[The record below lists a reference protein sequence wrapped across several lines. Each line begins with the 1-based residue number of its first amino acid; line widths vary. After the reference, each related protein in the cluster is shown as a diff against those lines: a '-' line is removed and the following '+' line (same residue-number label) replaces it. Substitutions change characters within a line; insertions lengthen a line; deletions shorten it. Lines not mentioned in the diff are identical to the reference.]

1 MLKSQIYLVVGGSV
15 LVLGLF
21 ALPKVVVKNPS
32 GIASQEAITNKQI
45 EKEDTMHN
53 STAISDEQKKHL
65 AFLKNKLQTA
75 TQENEQ
81 NRWTDSLVAFY
92 KGFNQWDSA
101 AFYAEKTALK
111 LNNEAAWLKAAENYF
126 EAFTF
131 ALDTARVRALG
142 QKGYQAYE
150 KTLEKNP
157 NNLLAQT
164 KMGVLYRY
172 LNPQAPMKGIQM
184 VSAVV
189 RKDPKNELALF
200 YLGTFFAERG
210 AFADAI
216 ERFEQV
222 VKINP
227 KNPDAWIY
235 LAQCYEE
242 TAKPQEA
249 KKCLEKVLELEV
261 APEIKKEIE
270 NKVKSI
276 K

>member
-1 MLKSQIYLVVGGSV
+1 MLKSQIYLVVGASI
-15 LVLGLF
+15 LVIGLF

-32 GIASQEAITNKQI
+32 GMASQEALSTKKLD
-45 EKEDTMHN
+45 KEEEMH
-53 STAISDEQKKHL
+53 TKDISDEQKKRL
-65 AFLKNKLQTA
+65 LVIKNNWSKATDEKAQT
-75 TQENEQ
+75 Q
-81 NRWTDSLVAFY
+81 WTDSLVSFY
-92 KGFNQWDSA
+92 KSINQWDSA

-111 LNNEAAWLKAAENYF
+111 QNSEASWLKAAENYF

-131 ALDTARVRALG
+131 ALDTNKIRTLG
-142 QKGYQAYE
+142 EKSSKAYE
-150 KTLEKNP
+150 QVLEKNP
-157 NNLLAQT
+157 DNLLAQT
-164 KMGVLYRY
+164 KMGVIYKY

-189 RKDPKNELALF
+189 KKDPKNELALF

-210 AFADAI
+210 AFPDAI

-222 VKINP
+222 VRLNP

-242 TAKPQEA
+242 TNKPQKVKEA
-249 KKCLEKVLELEV
+249 LEKVLELEV

-270 NKVKSI
+270 KKIKSI
-276 K
+276 R

>member
-1 MLKSQIYLVVGGSV
+1 MLKSQIYLLVGAGA

-32 GIASQEAITNKQI
+32 GIVSQEAINTKKL
-45 EKEDTMHN
+45 EKESPMHTTN
-53 STAISDEQKKHL
+53 ISEEQKKRL
-65 AFLKNKLQTA
+65 LILKNNWNKA
-75 TQENEQ
+75 ADEKDQ
-81 NRWTDSLVAFY
+81 NQWTDSLVSFY
-92 KGFNQWDSA
+92 KTINQWDSA
-101 AFYAEKTALK
+101 AFYAEKTATK
-111 LNNEAAWLKAAENYF
+111 QNSEAAWLKAAENYF

-131 ALDTARVRALG
+131 ALDTNKVRILG
-142 QKGYQAYE
+142 EKGYQAYE
-150 KTLEKNP
+150 KVLEKNP
-157 NNLLAQT
+157 DNLLAQT
-164 KMGVLYRY
+164 KMGVLYKY

-189 RKDPKNELALF
+189 KKDPNNELALF

-210 AFADAI
+210 AFPEAI

-222 VKINP
+222 VRLNP

-242 TAKPQEA
+242 TNKPQKVKEA
-249 KKCLEKVLELEV
+249 LEKVLGLEV

-270 NKVKSI
+270 KKIKSI

>member
-1 MLKSQIYLVVGGSV
+1 MLKPQIYLVAGAGI
-15 LVLGLF
+15 LVLGLL

-32 GIASQEAITNKQI
+32 GVASQEVLNAKQLEKNNEMHTTN
-45 EKEDTMHN
+45 
-53 STAISDEQKKHL
+53 ISDEEKKHL
-65 AFLKNKLQTA
+65 QVLKNNLMKA
-75 TQENEQ
+75 TKEKEEVQ
-81 NRWTDSLVAFY
+81 WTDSLIAFY
-92 KGFNQWDSA
+92 KTLNQWDSA
-101 AFYAEKTALK
+101 AFYAEKLAIRQ
-111 LNNEAAWLKAAENYF
+111 NNEATWLKAAENYF

-131 ALDTARVRALG
+131 ALDSNKVSLLG
-142 QKGYQAYE
+142 QKSYQAYE
-150 KTLEKNP
+150 KVLEKNE

-164 KMGVLYRY
+164 KMGVIYKH

-210 AFADAI
+210 AFAEAI

-222 VKINP
+222 VSLNP
-227 KNPDAWIY
+227 RNPDAWIY

-242 TAKPQEA
+242 SNKPEKVKGA
-249 KKCLEKVLELEV
+249 LEKVLGLEI

-270 NKVKSI
+270 KKIKSI

>member
-1 MLKSQIYLVVGGSV
+1 MLKSQIYLIAGASL
-15 LVLGLF
+15 LVLGLYF
-21 ALPKVVVKNPS
+21 LPKVVVKNPS
-32 GIASQEAITNKQI
+32 GMASQENLTAKQL
-45 EKEDTMHN
+45 EKDDSMH
-53 STAISDEQKKHL
+53 TASISEEQKKHL
-65 AFLKNKLQTA
+65 QLLKKNFEKA
-75 TQENEQ
+75 TEAKDQSQ
-81 NRWTDSLVAFY
+81 WTDSLIAFY
-92 KGFNQWDSA
+92 KTLNQWDSA

-111 LNNEAAWLKAAENYF
+111 QNNELAWLKAAENYF

-131 ALDTARVRALG
+131 ALDTNKVRILG

-150 KTLEKNP
+150 KVLEKNE

-164 KMGVLYRY
+164 KMGVIYKY

-189 RKDPKNELALF
+189 KKDPTNELALF

-210 AFADAI
+210 AFPDAI
-216 ERFEQV
+216 DRFEQV
-222 VKINP
+222 VKLNP

-242 TAKPQEA
+242 TGKPKQVKEA
-249 KKCLEKVLELEV
+249 LEKVLGLEV

-270 NKVKSI
+270 KKIKSI